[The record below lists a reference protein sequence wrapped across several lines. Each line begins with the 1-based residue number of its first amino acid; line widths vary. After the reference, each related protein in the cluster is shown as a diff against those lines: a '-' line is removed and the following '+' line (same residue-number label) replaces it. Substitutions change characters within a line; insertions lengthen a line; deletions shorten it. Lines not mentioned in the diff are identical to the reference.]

1 MGQSKSRSRKRRDIG
16 STTGKHWPSSQS
28 TKAEAKNELEA
39 SNLSASGRKLLVQAL
54 NTDECTPIGDENSSI
69 SGKGNVDESSDI
81 NLSLSTSDRRSRGPS
96 QGLVPIVHSSA
107 NDGSDGSDGSSSRLG
122 SESLRTKLSN
132 DSPSSVYALKAKLLR
147 LQSSPGNEICAD
159 CPAPSSTWASTTFGV
174 FVCAN
179 CAGAHRSL
187 GAHVSFMQSITLDL
201 DNWKPEW
208 TERLEMIGNAR
219 SNAKLEF
226 YVPPSWPKPGNETP
240 GSYLREY
247 IKAKYD
253 DQLFSRDHNAD
264 KAAGLDPVPWAERT
278 TRLTRASNSM
288 GVGRIEYVGIVS
300 VRVLKAEHLTPMPG
314 AIPLAPAPAFY
325 TNPYC
330 VVRLGPH
337 EARTKTINRTLNPD
351 WNEGPPENVRFSM
364 SWNGVAL
371 LEVSVW
377 NHEKIGKDKIIG
389 SALVDINQLKV
400 DASAID
406 SLINQSTQPTGMRS
420 VCVKLF
426 EYRPQA
432 AQESSFNDLLDEDG
446 ASSSSNLD
454 SYSQLYSDQRSKEY
468 LSAHLVN
475 SQPLSRHSS
484 SNSSSNSSSSSS
496 SGSNSNL
503 NINSNNGKLPPHH
516 RAELT
521 FSSHLQTMRGSID
534 TMAPFM
540 SGRASNA
547 SESDEASLM
556 SLEQDLPAPY
566 QQVLKERLH
575 TDLLTQ
581 FREARDHEATQDE
594 NGLITQNSDM
604 LLVLESEQRHL
615 RAELEEQEEELRGLD
630 QEVQEELELVR
641 EALENTIVPGFQR
654 CEEMRNDIVKYAEAL
669 SQLQQEV
676 ELVVPEVVAESIEDL
691 MKRVDSMSKDTER
704 RVASALRNVLQKK
717 KQAFSARYVPAW
729 LRSRL
734 LRRNSDSSVTNSLAN
749 DQASHSGLGA
759 SNNDDSPPD
768 AESLGKSDPE
778 EEDESGAFDLLDKED
793 FGDENRTNRPMDRL
807 NTDPI
812 DREVSPALSLLT
824 SHRHGFSSHTSLAS
838 SLRLGSID
846 TSDADEEPMILQ
858 SPVNSSSTSKAR
870 YRNAS
875 SSILQSMSSVV
886 QRCTSL
892 IAWVL
897 QLGIVGAILA
907 FILASLLV
915 SQESDE

>member
-1 MGQSKSRSRKRRDIG
+1 MPNNVNNNNAKSNSSSGGATYRGGNLQLQGTTVQGTSQATSQGNLRHMRGRSPRADSATSYGSAGVRPAASTTTILFEARPEQFDHIQRKRGAGITAR
-16 STTGKHWPSSQS
+16 PP
-28 TKAEAKNELEA
+28 ELQALASPREA
-39 SNLSASGRKLLVQAL
+39 S
-54 NTDECTPIGDENSSI
+54 SSI
-69 SGKGNVDESSDI
+69 S
-81 NLSLSTSDRRSRGPS
+81 ST
-96 QGLVPIVHSSA
+96 
-107 NDGSDGSDGSSSRLG
+107 
-122 SESLRTKLSN
+122 
-132 DSPSSVYALKAKLLR
+132 
-147 LQSSPGNEICAD
+147 
-159 CPAPSSTWASTTFGV
+159 
-174 FVCAN
+174 
-179 CAGAHRSL
+179 
-187 GAHVSFMQSITLDL
+187 
-201 DNWKPEW
+201 
-208 TERLEMIGNAR
+208 
-219 SNAKLEF
+219 
-226 YVPPSWPKPGNETP
+226 
-240 GSYLREY
+240 
-247 IKAKYD
+247 
-253 DQLFSRDHNAD
+253 FSR
-264 KAAGLDPVPWAERT
+264 
-278 TRLTRASNSM
+278 
-288 GVGRIEYVGIVS
+288 
-300 VRVLKAEHLTPMPG
+300 
-314 AIPLAPAPAFY
+314 AIP
-325 TNPYC
+325 
-330 VVRLGPH
+330 
-337 EARTKTINRTLNPD
+337 
-351 WNEGPPENVRFSM
+351 PP
-364 SWNGVAL
+364 L
-371 LEVSVW
+371 
-377 NHEKIGKDKIIG
+377 
-389 SALVDINQLKV
+389 QY
-400 DASAID
+400 ASHY
-406 SLINQSTQPTGMRS
+406 G
-420 VCVKLF
+420 
-426 EYRPQA
+426 
-432 AQESSFNDLLDEDG
+432 G
-446 ASSSSNLD
+446 G
-454 SYSQLYSDQRSKEY
+454 
-468 LSAHLVN
+468 
-475 SQPLSRHSS
+475 
-484 SNSSSNSSSSSS
+484 SSNSSSSSS

-615 RAELEEQEEELRGLD
+615 RAELEEQEEELRELD

-759 SNNDDSPPD
+759 SNNDDSPPE
-768 AESLGKSDPE
+768 AESLDKSDPE

-858 SPVNSSSTSKAR
+858 SPVNSSSTSKPR
-870 YRNAS
+870 YRNSS

-897 QLGIVGAILA
+897 QIGIVGAILA